1 MPLRKKP
8 TLYPIRNP
16 HAITDD
22 YQWTFLFIIMMP
34 NTIGAITRS
43 IRQNNY
49 LLAFLCI
56 SVCVCLFLLQFCLS
70 KYLSLPKNE
79 KSSRKLWLKLNMW
92 LLYTAICFGLV
103 YQFAD
108 FFPLQMTVTLYGV
121 LLMLSSIGRFGVVVR
136 MKICCLMM
144 ISIVVFKSVFLVFFF
159 YHNTA
164 SQQVTN
170 LYCFISK

>member
-49 LLAFLCI
+49 SLAFLCI
-56 SVCVCLFLLQFCLS
+56 SVCVCFFLLQFCLS

-103 YQFAD
+103 FQFAD
-108 FFPLQMTVTLYGV
+108 FFPLQMTVTL
-121 LLMLSSIGRFGVVVR
+121 FGDVVR

-159 YHNTA
+159 SATIQP

-170 LYCFISK
+170 LFCFISK